1 MIEKLEKI
9 LARYDEL
16 GNALADPATLSDMEK
31 WKKFAKER
39 SDIEEAATVYRI
51 LKEL

>member
-16 GNALADPATLSDMEK
+16 GNALADPATLSDMENVLSPMI
-31 WKKFAKER
+31 F
-39 SDIEEAATVYRI
+39 
-51 LKEL
+51 L

>member
-16 GNALADPATLSDMEK
+16 GNALADPATLSDAVK
-31 WKKFAKER
+31 
-39 SDIEEAATVYRI
+39 
-51 LKEL
+51 L